1 MLIIL
6 IRTIVLYTVVLLVMR
21 FMGKREIGQ
30 LQPFELVI
38 SIMIA
43 DLASTPMSDIGIPIF
58 NGIIPI
64 LGLLIMHLVISV
76 ANLKSI
82 RFRQIICGKPSILIY
97 RGRIDEKVMKS
108 ERYTVN
114 ELQERLRGKNVFNIG
129 DVEYAILETSGEIN
143 VILKPEKQIPTI
155 DDMNIKKEYQGIAY
169 DLVVDGVIQY
179 DNLKKL
185 NKDYKWLKKQIN
197 GFGYEPESA
206 LIVTIDGNNN
216 IFFQEKD
223 DVKWKKK

>member
-43 DLASTPMSDIGIPIF
+43 ELAATPMSDIGIPIF
-58 NGIIPI
+58 NGIVPI
-64 LGLLIMHLVISV
+64 LGLLIMHLIISFG
-76 ANLKSI
+76 NLKSI
-82 RFRQIICGKPSILIY
+82 RFRQAICGKPAILIY
-97 RGRIDEKVMKS
+97 RGKIDEKMMKK

-143 VILKPEKQIPTI
+143 VILKPEKRLPTLE
-155 DDMNIKKEYQGIAY
+155 DMNLQSKYQGIAY
-169 DLVVDGVIQY
+169 DLVIDGVIQY
-179 DNLKKL
+179 ENLSKI
-185 NKDYKWLKKQIN
+185 NKDYKWLKSTVKKF
-197 GFGYEPESA
+197 GFEPEDA
-206 LIVTIDGNNN
+206 LVVTMDGANN
-216 IFFQEKD
+216 IYCQEKD
-223 DVKWKKK
+223 GVKCQKK

>member
-6 IRTIVLYTVVLLVMR
+6 IRTIMLYILVLLVMR

-143 VILKPEKQIPTI
+143 VILKPEKQIPTS